1 MSDDGV
7 YDDDHPSI
15 QLASC
20 FTDHISGIQATNQC
34 YGSRMHKG
42 QVLLQRSLTQ
52 LPVHA
57 MPPPHANTEHFLK
70 AFVNCVFY
78 K

>member
-34 YGSRMHKG
+34 NHLFEEVGCIRVKFSCKD
-42 QVLLQRSLTQ
+42 L
-52 LPVHA
+52 
-57 MPPPHANTEHFLK
+57 
-70 AFVNCVFY
+70 
-78 K
+78 